1 MSTAF
6 LEFPPHTRD
15 MGGGSIWSHDQ
26 APGGEKIRKIFLN
39 FFKKNLWISLLEHV
53 NCMKN
58 CFLCLF
64 SPFGQQKLKFFSAM
78 SFFCFSIFSLCLV
91 EFSLYLQEQIWLS
104 HILARKLNIKVCQ
117 HNHQAYHGININVC
131 GVWHQYYNISTD
143 SKSYLVL
150 AMASHL
156 AQFTT
161 KSF

>member
-1 MSTAF
+1 V
-6 LEFPPHTRD
+6 
-15 MGGGSIWSHDQ
+15 
-26 APGGEKIRKIFLN
+26 
-39 FFKKNLWISLLEHV
+39 WISLLEHV

-156 AQFTT
+156 AQCT
-161 KSF
+161 SFYDEPSNRHSLYNFSWRTRWYHPFCILRPFRC